1 MELAIAALSEP
12 ATLLIGRLC
21 KTRYGYILN
30 CNRICSINQDGQRDR
45 VHTQIVLPPC
55 IPGYLD
61 SIFPRLAPRVP
72 FPSRCAQALI
82 SSEIGPIKNRVSG
95 QHLGE
100 FVTPLQ

>member
-1 MELAIAALSEP
+1 MELVFAVLSEP

-30 CNRICSINQDGQRDR
+30 CNRICPINQDGQPDR

-55 IPGYLD
+55 SPGYLN
-61 SIFPRLAPRVP
+61 SIYPRLAPRVP
-72 FPSRCAQALI
+72 VPSRCAQALI
-82 SSEIGPIKNRVSG
+82 LSEISPIKNRVSG